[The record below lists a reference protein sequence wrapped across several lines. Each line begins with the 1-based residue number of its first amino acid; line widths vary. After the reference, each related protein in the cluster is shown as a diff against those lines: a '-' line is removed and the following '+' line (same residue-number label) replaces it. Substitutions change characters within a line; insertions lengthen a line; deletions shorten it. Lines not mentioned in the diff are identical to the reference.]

1 MFRTQDADLIGIP
14 GMFGEG
20 ISQWHSVSRLLKTH
34 WYHLTVRAEENGRST
49 ELAFMVEGEQKL
61 QRMLVAQDEQ
71 AFITDIQVV
80 TPSYMNSKG
89 IWSMEPLA
97 KVTIGV
103 DKDGFEACLL
113 EVEDGAV
120 YHNSHRPGFRPDL
133 LTNLR
138 PIYLASMI
146 KTA

>member
-1 MFRTQDADLIGIP
+1 MFRTQDVDLIGIP

-20 ISQWHSVSRLLKTH
+20 VSQWHAVSRLLKTH
-34 WYHLTVRAEENGRST
+34 WYHVTVRAKENGRST
-49 ELAFMVEGEQKL
+49 ELALMVDGEQKL
-61 QRMLVAQDEQ
+61 QRMLVTQDEQ

-80 TPSYMNSKG
+80 TPSHMNARG
-89 IWSMEPLA
+89 AWSMEPLA
-97 KVTIGV
+97 KVTIGM
-103 DKDGFEACLL
+103 DSDGCEACLL
-113 EVEDGAV
+113 EVESGAV

>member
-1 MFRTQDADLIGIP
+1 MFRTQDVDLIGIP

-20 ISQWHSVSRLLKTH
+20 VSQWHAVSRLLKTH
-34 WYHLTVRAEENGRST
+34 WYHVTVRAEENGRST
-49 ELAFMVEGEQKL
+49 ELALMIDGEQKL
-61 QRMLVAQDEQ
+61 QHMLIAQDAQ
-71 AFITDIQVV
+71 ISITDIQVV
-80 TPSYMNSKG
+80 TPSHMNARG

-97 KVTIGV
+97 KVTIGM
-103 DKDGFEACLL
+103 DSDGCEACVL
-113 EVEDGAV
+113 EVEGGAV
-120 YHNSHRPGFRPDL
+120 YHNSHRPGFRLDL

>member
-1 MFRTQDADLIGIP
+1 MFRTQDADMIGIP

-80 TPSYMNSKG
+80 TPSYMNAKG

-103 DKDGFEACLL
+103 DRDGFEACLL
-113 EVEDGAV
+113 EVEGGAV

>member
-1 MFRTQDADLIGIP
+1 MFRTQDVDLIGIP

-34 WYHLTVRAEENGRST
+34 WYHVTVRAQENGRST
-49 ELAFMVEGEQKL
+49 ELALMIDGEQKL
-61 QRMLVAQDEQ
+61 QHMLIAQDAQ
-71 AFITDIQVV
+71 ISITDIQVV
-80 TPSYMNSKG
+80 TPSHMNAKG
-89 IWSMEPLA
+89 AWSMEPLV
-97 KVTIGV
+97 KVTIGI
-103 DKDGFEACLL
+103 DSNGCEACVL
-113 EVEDGAV
+113 EVESGAV
-120 YHNSHRPGFRPDL
+120 YHNSHLLGFRPDL

>member
-1 MFRTQDADLIGIP
+1 MFRTQDVDLIGIP

-20 ISQWHSVSRLLKTH
+20 VSQWHAVSRLLKTH
-34 WYHLTVRAEENGRST
+34 WYHVTVRAEENGRST
-49 ELAFMVEGEQKL
+49 ELALMIDEEQKL
-61 QRMLVAQDEQ
+61 QHMLIAQDAQ
-71 AFITDIQVV
+71 ISITDIQVV
-80 TPSYMNSKG
+80 TPSHMNARG

-97 KVTIGV
+97 KVTIGM
-103 DKDGFEACLL
+103 DSDGCEACVL
-113 EVEDGAV
+113 EVEGGAV
-120 YHNSHRPGFRPDL
+120 YHNSHRPGFRLDL

>member
-1 MFRTQDADLIGIP
+1 MFRTQDADMIGIP

-20 ISQWHSVSRLLKTH
+20 ISQWHAVSRLLKTH
-34 WYHLTVRAEENGRST
+34 WYHVTVRAEENGRST
-49 ELAFMVEGEQKL
+49 ELALMIDGEQKL
-61 QRMLVAQDEQ
+61 QHMLIAQDAQ
-71 AFITDIQVV
+71 ISITDIQVV
-80 TPSYMNSKG
+80 TPSHMNARG

-97 KVTIGV
+97 KVTIGM
-103 DKDGFEACLL
+103 DSDGCEACVL
-113 EVEDGAV
+113 EVEGGAV
-120 YHNSHRPGFRPDL
+120 YHNSHRPGFRLDL

>member
-14 GMFGEG
+14 GMFGDG
-20 ISQWHSVSRLLKTH
+20 VSQWHSVSRLLKTH
-34 WYHLTVRAEENGRST
+34 WYHLTVRAVENGRST

-61 QRMLVAQDEQ
+61 QHMLVAQDEH

-80 TPSYMNSKG
+80 TPSYMNSSG

-97 KVTIGV
+97 KVTVGM
-103 DKDGFEACLL
+103 DSTGCEACLL
-113 EVEDGAV
+113 EVESGAV
-120 YHNSHRPGFRPDL
+120 YHNSHDPDFRPDL

-138 PIYLASMI
+138 PVFQSSMI
-146 KTA
+146 KAA

>member
-1 MFRTQDADLIGIP
+1 MFRTQDVDLIGIP

-34 WYHLTVRAEENGRST
+34 WYHVTVRAEENGRST
-49 ELAFMVEGEQKL
+49 ELALMIDGEQKL
-61 QRMLVAQDEQ
+61 QHMLIAQDAQ
-71 AFITDIQVV
+71 ISITDIQVV
-80 TPSYMNSKG
+80 TPSYMNAKG

-103 DKDGFEACLL
+103 DRDGFEACLL
-113 EVEDGAV
+113 EVEGGAV

-138 PIYLASMI
+138 PIFQLGMI
-146 KTA
+146 KQS

>member
-80 TPSYMNSKG
+80 TPSYMNAKG

-103 DKDGFEACLL
+103 DRDGFEACLL
-113 EVEDGAV
+113 EVEGGAV

-138 PIYLASMI
+138 PIFQLGMI
-146 KTA
+146 KQS